1 MHRVLEKQCK
11 VIRNIQMNK
20 SINFYAESN
29 KSKGERIKKLDNTK
43 MLQRKYKRKHY
54 GKSINAN
61 QVC

>member
-1 MHRVLEKQCK
+1 
-11 VIRNIQMNK
+11 MNK

-43 MLQRKYKRKHY
+43 MLQSKYKRKHY